1 MMALCTF
8 AFRAARLP
16 LAARAAGVQRRI
28 FRRGP
33 ASGAYAFS
41 MRPGAAAISSS
52 GREGVLPSD
61 DPLEGL
67 RQWNIYCRVS
77 RDGGRS
83 FGPVRQI
90 VHEGEFDTGHPLPGA
105 WTIPAQA
112 TPIRMLRC
120 CMAAVPGIICSGGCR
135 N

>member
-1 MMALCTF
+1 MW
-8 AFRAARLP
+8 
-16 LAARAAGVQRRI
+16 RRHPRCGFI
-28 FRRGP
+28 DP
-33 ASGAYAFS
+33 Q
-41 MRPGAAAISSS
+41 S
-52 GREGVLPSD
+52 GRYLELWTEGVLPSD

-83 FGPVRQI
+83 FGPVRPI
-90 VHEGEFDTGHPLPGA
+90 VHEGEFNRGHPLPGV

-112 TPIRMLRC
+112 TPIRTPRC
-120 CMAAVPGIICSGGCR
+120 CMAAGPGIICSGGCR